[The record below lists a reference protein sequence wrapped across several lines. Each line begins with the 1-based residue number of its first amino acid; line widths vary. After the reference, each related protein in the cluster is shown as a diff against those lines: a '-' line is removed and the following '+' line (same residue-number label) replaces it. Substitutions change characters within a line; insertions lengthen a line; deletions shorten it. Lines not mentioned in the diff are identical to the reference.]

1 MWRMGLWAEN
11 PYSLVRKLI
20 FYERVIQSQILNTTV
35 MITSVIY
42 LNINQKFLAIDVFIV
57 ENVVKKV

>member
-42 LNINQKFLAIDVFIV
+42 LNINQKFLAIDFFIV